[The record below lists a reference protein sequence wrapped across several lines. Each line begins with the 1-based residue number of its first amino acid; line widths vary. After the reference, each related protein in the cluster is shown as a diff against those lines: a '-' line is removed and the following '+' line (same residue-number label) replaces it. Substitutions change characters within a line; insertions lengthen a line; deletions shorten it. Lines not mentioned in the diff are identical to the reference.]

1 MPQKNY
7 YTLLDIPVHASLLEI
22 KTAYR
27 RLARIYHPDMQT
39 QSDASTLQF
48 LAIQEAY
55 ETLSHP
61 AKRSVYD
68 TQLKKAGQFNP
79 FATTAKQNAAKLLQ
93 QTLDLRQY
101 LSKIDARRLNQD
113 ALTDF
118 ILALLCLEN
127 RQDLLHDFDAQ
138 RNEEIIRHLLFAST
152 TITATRN
159 FKMIAA
165 FLSELTPDVVLQQ
178 ALQQELAL
186 RVQQEQRNK
195 VVPYAAIG
203 IVLLIIVLMYFIL
216 A

>member
-39 QSDASTLQF
+39 QSDASALQF

-55 ETLSHP
+55 EILSHP

-68 TQLKKAGQFNP
+68 TQLKKSGQFNP
-79 FATTAKQNAAKLLQ
+79 FATTAKHNAAALLQ
-93 QTLDLRQY
+93 QSIDLKQY
-101 LSKIDARRLNQD
+101 LSKTDAKRLNQD

-118 ILALLCLEN
+118 ILSLLCLEN
-127 RQDLLHDFDAQ
+127 RQDLLRDFDQ
-138 RNEEIIRHLLFAST
+138 DRNEAIIRHILFAST

-165 FLSELTPDVVLQQ
+165 YLSELTTNV
-178 ALQQELAL
+178 AIQQEIQDALAA

-195 VVPYAAIG
+195 LVPYAAIG
-203 IVLLIIVLMYFIL
+203 IVLLIIILMYFIL